1 LQPVHSEPCRVPAM
15 SDDLALLPDEVRL
28 AAHVLANGEV
38 EWPVSGARE
47 PICALGDRG
56 FLLLGLDYR
65 DYDADYVRSTAWSS
79 QTAGRFW

>member
-1 LQPVHSEPCRVPAM
+1 VPAM
-15 SDDLALLPDEVRL
+15 SDDLALLPGEVRL

-65 DYDADYVRSTAWSS
+65 DYDAEYVRSTAWSS